1 MELTKPW
8 SKDYIDVLSVWVD
21 DDELVE
27 ELVKT
32 FPLLAKKCP
41 TCPSEFDQN
50 YRVWRSEGFYTYD
63 GQKLPCNCVH
73 QNRLHFLYS
82 LSGIGIDYQ
91 RLDWSDVKIED
102 KDILNPIIN
111 YLTHYDS
118 YLREGVG
125 LFLHGTAGTGK
136 TLLANLI
143 AKEFVKL
150 GKSVRVFNFSNLLD
164 SYTAG
169 WKDNSAKARHEHMIK
184 NADLL
189 VIDDIGKELSD
200 RLGAAQ
206 LDAALRVRYSHSR
219 PTILT
224 SNLSKAKIEAN
235 YKSEFITSLISGS
248 MIDIMFTGG
257 RDFRPRDLEARLAR
271 INNNSIRPIV

>member
-1 MELTKPW
+1 MELAKSW
-8 SKDYIDVLSVWVD
+8 EKDYIDILSIWVD

-27 ELVKT
+27 ELIRT

-41 TCPSEFDQN
+41 TCPSEFDPD
-50 YRVWRSEGFYTYD
+50 YGVWRSQGFYTFE
-63 GQKLPCNCVH
+63 GQRFVCDCVK
-73 QNRLHFLYS
+73 QNRLHFLYG
-82 LSGIGIDYQ
+82 LSGIGTDYQ

-102 KDILNPIIN
+102 KDILNPIID
-111 YLTHYDS
+111 YLTNYAA
-118 YLREGVG
+118 YVREGVG

-169 WKDNSAKARHEHMIK
+169 WKDNVMKARHEHMIK

-200 RLGAAQ
+200 KLGAAQ
-206 LDAALRVRYSHSR
+206 LDAALRTRYANSR
-219 PTILT
+219 PTIIT
-224 SNLSKAKIEAN
+224 SNLSKGKIEAN

-257 RDFRPRDLEARLAR
+257 RDFRPRDLEARLSR
-271 INNNSIRPIV
+271 ISNDSIRPIV

>member
-1 MELTKPW
+1 MEI
-8 SKDYIDVLSVWVD
+8 SKAWQKNYIDILSIWVD
-21 DDELVE
+21 DDELVD

-32 FPLLAKKCP
+32 FPLLSKKCP
-41 TCPSEFDQN
+41 TCPSEFDQD
-50 YRVWRSEGFYTYD
+50 YGTWRSQGFYTYEGKRFACD
-63 GQKLPCNCVH
+63 CVY

-82 LSGIGIDYQ
+82 LSGIGADYQ

-102 KDILNPIIN
+102 TDILNPIID
-111 YLTHYDS
+111 YLTNYDA

-169 WKDNSAKARHEHMIK
+169 WKDNNLKLRHEHMIK

-200 RLGAAQ
+200 KLGAAQ
-206 LDAALRVRYSHSR
+206 LDAALRTRYSNSR
-219 PTILT
+219 PTIIT
-224 SNLSKAKIEAN
+224 SNLSKGKIEAN